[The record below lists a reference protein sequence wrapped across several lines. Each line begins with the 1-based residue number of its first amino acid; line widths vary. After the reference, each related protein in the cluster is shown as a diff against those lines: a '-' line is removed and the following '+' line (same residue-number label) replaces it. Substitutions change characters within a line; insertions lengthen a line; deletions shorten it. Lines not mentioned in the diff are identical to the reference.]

1 MDRKEQVCVA
11 FGGACRDIRV
21 LRRLDV
27 IEGFTGEGID
37 AEASVC
43 AVLDVETT
51 GLDHEHDA
59 VIQLAIRRFRFDA
72 DGVITRIGAS
82 RTWHEDPGRTIPPEI
97 TSLTGITDADV
108 AGHRFPD
115 EDIVK
120 VLNNVTIIVAH
131 NAAFDRR
138 WIERRFPGASG
149 LGWACSMA
157 DVQWER
163 HGFDGRKLAFL
174 GMQCGFFYDA
184 HRADIDVD
192 AVVRLLGHRFHDG
205 RTAMSALMES
215 AQADSWLVRALGAS
229 FEVKD
234 RLRARG
240 YRWDAVMRV
249 WAKEIRDGDRMAEE
263 FWLAANIYSPAAGS
277 RAMQPSF
284 EKRTRWQR
292 YA

>member
-1 MDRKEQVCVA
+1 MEMKKEESVA
-11 FGGACRDIRV
+11 VGGACRDVRV
-21 LRRLDV
+21 LRRLKL
-27 IEGFTGEGID
+27 IEGLTGKGVD
-37 AEASVC
+37 ANASVC

-51 GLDHEHDA
+51 GLDHDRDA

-82 RTWHEDPGRTIPPEI
+82 RTWHEDPGRPIPPEI

-115 EDIVK
+115 EGIEK

-138 WIERRFPGASG
+138 WVEQRFPGAVG
-149 LGWACSMA
+149 LAWACSMT
-157 DVQWER
+157 DVQWQR
-163 HGFDGRKLAFL
+163 HGFDGRQLAHL
-174 GMQCGFFYDA
+174 GTQCGFFFDA
-184 HRADIDVD
+184 HRADVDVD
-192 AVVRLLGHRFHDG
+192 AVVGLLGHTLDDG
-205 RTAMSALMES
+205 RTAMCALMEN
-215 AQADSWLVRALGAS
+215 ALADSWLVRAVGAA

-234 RLRARG
+234 LLRARG
-240 YRWDAVMRV
+240 YRWDPVMRV
-249 WAKEIRDGDRMAEE
+249 WSKEIHDEDRTTEE
-263 FWLAANIYSPAAGS
+263 FWLAANIYSPAARP

-284 EKRTRWQR
+284 ERRTRWQR